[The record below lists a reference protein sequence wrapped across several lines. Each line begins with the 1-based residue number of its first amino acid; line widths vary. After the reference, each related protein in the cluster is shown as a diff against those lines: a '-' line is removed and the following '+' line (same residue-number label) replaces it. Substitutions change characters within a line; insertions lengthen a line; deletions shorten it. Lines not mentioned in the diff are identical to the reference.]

1 LFTPRVLRISSPSPL
16 SRHLLARSSC
26 SLASALLRRLPAPE
40 VRSWSNIRICFCGV
54 IRNEVELFGFSWEKF
69 EGHGAGGAAG
79 GCEDLF

>member
-1 LFTPRVLRISSPSPL
+1 
-16 SRHLLARSSC
+16 
-26 SLASALLRRLPAPE
+26 
-40 VRSWSNIRICFCGV
+40 V